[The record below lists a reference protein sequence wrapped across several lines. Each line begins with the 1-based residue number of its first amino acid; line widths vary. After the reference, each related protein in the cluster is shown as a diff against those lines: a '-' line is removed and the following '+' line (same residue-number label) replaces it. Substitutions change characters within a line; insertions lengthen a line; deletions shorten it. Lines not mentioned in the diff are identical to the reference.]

1 MQKEM
6 KIGIFATLII
16 GLSAWGFQFLRGRN
30 LFDNSLHLKATF
42 GDAQHLQTGAPVH
55 YKGTQVGRVTNIDIT
70 NGNQVTV
77 SFDITNPKIEVPKS
91 AIAELYTEGILQ
103 RKTAMDLLFEN
114 PCDGRDCAENGD
126 ILRGRN
132 RSLWNSVVQTVLSG
146 VAELDTLS
154 KEVGRE
160 LKENYDIDL
169 DSIKK
174 EANQVMQK
182 GVKEF
187 HKEIKTN
194 KLNIKISIDSNGVRW
209 EKK

>member
-1 MQKEM
+1 M
-6 KIGIFATLII
+6 KIGIVATLII

-55 YKGTQVGRVTNIDIT
+55 YKGTQIGQITNIELT
-70 NGNQVTV
+70 NGSQVTV
-77 SFDITNPKIEVPKS
+77 SFDVTNPKIEVPKS
-91 AIAELYTEGILQ
+91 AIAELYTEGIVQ

-114 PCDGRDCAENGD
+114 PCYGRDCAENGD

-132 RSLWNSVVQTVLSG
+132 RSLWNNIVQTVLSS
-146 VAELDTLS
+146 VAQLDTLG

-160 LKENYDIDL
+160 LKKNYNIDL

-174 EANQVMQK
+174 EASEAMKK
-182 GVKEF
+182 GQTTF